1 MIKENVKAFIK
12 DACAV
17 DEVSDAA
24 INSVKELLDILSD
37 REERIVRLRYGLDD
51 GRCRSLL
58 EVAEEFGVTREE
70 IRQEESIAIKK
81 LRSTAIHLK

>member
-17 DEVSDAA
+17 EEVSDAA

-81 LRSTAIHLK
+81 LRSLAIHL